1 MHPKELMCL
10 AQQVGGGGGKAAPLV
25 PPLAT
30 PLEYEPDLLSISH

>member
-10 AQQVGGGGGKAAPLV
+10 AQQVGGGAAAPLV